1 MKQFTSQQLWDKF
14 TKLNKVEQYEVMS
27 GALDYMKMY
36 NDKTKQF
43 CIFRA
48 MGYMDSGA
56 DGLNYYKL

>member
-1 MKQFTSQQLWDKF
+1 
-14 TKLNKVEQYEVMS
+14 MS